1 MGRVFNLVL
10 LSVMVIGAVAT
21 YQMKHQ
27 AEMAAD
33 RVARLESAVAE
44 EKQRIALLKAEWS
57 LLTQP
62 GRIQSVVE
70 KYADYFELQPFSP
83 DQIATI
89 DEIPLRPAGDNGDAS
104 QALARLAAGDAAV
117 R

>member
-1 MGRVFNLVL
+1 MGRVFNVAL
-10 LSVMVIGAVAT
+10 LSIMIVGAIVT

-27 AEMAAD
+27 AEMAAAE
-33 RVARLESAVAE
+33 VARLEAETAE
-44 EKQRIALLKAEWS
+44 EKNRIALLKAEWS
-57 LLTQP
+57 MLTQP

-83 DQIATI
+83 DQIGTI
-89 DEIPLRPAGDNGDAS
+89 AEIPLRPVGQDGDAS
-104 QALARLAAGDAAV
+104 QALARLAAGGAAV